1 MKRFLLALGLLLP
14 FFLAYA
20 EGLERIPDPALR
32 HGVALLAPKPVNG
45 AGVKIDTLRF
55 DDNRERPLWN
65 LCSWD
70 FATRLSSSNPTQTS
84 YGITYADEAFSLSRN
99 DEGIFTMQVAASK
112 VYETP
117 RSKGSDP
124 WINFLIET
132 TFSGLDLGKV
142 SSAIFSY
149 SLRVLKCRNRMGKA
163 YDTRIHAA
171 QCLGY
176 LHVRNT
182 NPSSAD
188 YGKCLWLGVGMYDNR
203 NSGGLSTQ
211 SVTSWD
217 IGTST
222 YIYQVPD
229 TEIFGRVNFNSHRWQ
244 DARVDVRQA
253 VGDAIRSL
261 TGNGFLTAS
270 TVDDFT
276 VTGMNFGWELPGT
289 FDVKSQFRGFSL
301 ITE

>member
-1 MKRFLLALGLLLP
+1 M
-14 FFLAYA
+14 YS
-20 EGLERIPDPALR
+20 
-32 HGVALLAPKPVNG
+32 HV
-45 AGVKIDTLRF
+45 
-55 DDNRERPLWN
+55 
-65 LCSWD
+65 
-70 FATRLSSSNPTQTS
+70 Q
-84 YGITYADEAFSLSRN
+84 
-99 DEGIFTMQVAASK
+99 
-112 VYETP
+112 YENEKP

-188 YGKCLWLGVGMYDNR
+188 YDKCLWLGVGMYDNR

-229 TEIFGRVNFNSHRWQ
+229 TEIFGQVNFNSHRWQ

-270 TVDDFT
+270 
-276 VTGMNFGWELPGT
+276 
-289 FDVKSQFRGFSL
+289 L